1 VYKVEK
7 GILKGKKRLMLII
20 AVALVAIITWVY
32 LLALRP
38 LLFSAAGGA
47 GEIVSPDPALAVK
60 AVKDEMAPEAR
71 SAGYAFTTRE
81 NRGEINVTPGPYKG
95 TIVELK
101 GHDARWIVFYG
112 ENAGYT
118 VMCLNESAETLTPG
132 CGYYLAP
139 EKPPAEKGE
148 LAGELTDE
156 RKREIWDAAMV
167 YRSSIKYND
176 PNRLQKMKDT
186 EKVIAK
192 RYRLNEADVAEVLAE
207 GRRKDWPK
215 P

>member
-1 VYKVEK
+1 M
-7 GILKGKKRLMLII
+7 KGKKRLVLII
-20 AVALVAIITWVY
+20 VVALVAIITWVY

-38 LLFSAAGGA
+38 LLSSVGGGA
-47 GEIVSPDPALAVK
+47 EEIVRPDPGIAVK
-60 AVKDEMAPEAR
+60 AVKDEMTPEAR

-81 NRGEINVTPGPYKG
+81 NRGEINVTPGAYRG
-95 TIVELK
+95 IIVGLN

-112 ENAGYT
+112 EKADYT

-132 CGYYLAP
+132 CEYYQAP
-139 EKPPAEKGE
+139 EKPTVEKGE
-148 LAGELTDE
+148 LASGLTE
-156 RKREIWDAAMV
+156 EQKREIWDAAMI

-176 PNRLQKMKDT
+176 PNRLQKMEDT

-192 RYRLNEADVAEVLAE
+192 RYRLNEADVAEILAE

-215 P
+215 PE